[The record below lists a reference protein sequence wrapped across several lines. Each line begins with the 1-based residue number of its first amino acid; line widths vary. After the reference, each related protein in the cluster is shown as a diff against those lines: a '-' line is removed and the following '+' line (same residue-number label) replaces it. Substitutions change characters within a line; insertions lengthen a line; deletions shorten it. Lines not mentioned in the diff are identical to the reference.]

1 LSNINDYI
9 KDRLDEQRSWYA
21 AKAAYN
27 KSRYR
32 IFQIIVIVASAI
44 IPVINLTSGWGTN
57 TNQDAIHAALLT
69 TSIISAG
76 VTIIIA
82 FTQMEKYFETWVLY
96 RTTAEALRR
105 EKFLFENSCAVYY
118 NLAEV
123 DKNRLLVERVEAM
136 LSSEN
141 SKFFAFQ
148 QQTRQQ
154 SVQGTTEQQKQ
165 GTATAT
171 TEQQKQGTATA
182 TTEQQKQG
190 TATTEQQKQGK

>member
-1 LSNINDYI
+1 LSNISDYI
-9 KDRLDEQRSWYA
+9 KDRLDDQRSWYA
-21 AKAAYN
+21 DKAAYN

-44 IPVINLTSGWGTN
+44 IPVINLTSGWAELGTGG
-57 TNQDAIHAALLT
+57 AAHAALLT

-76 VTIIIA
+76 VTIILA
-82 FTQMEKYFETWVLY
+82 FSQMEKYFETWVLY

-105 EKFLFENSCAVYY
+105 EKFLFENNCAVYS

-148 QQTRQQ
+148 QQTKQQ
-154 SVQGTTEQQKQ
+154 SVESTTEQQKQ
-165 GTATAT
+165 GTAS
-171 TEQQKQGTATA
+171 TEQQKQGTAS
-182 TTEQQKQG
+182 TEQQKQG
-190 TATTEQQKQGK
+190 TASTEQQKQGN